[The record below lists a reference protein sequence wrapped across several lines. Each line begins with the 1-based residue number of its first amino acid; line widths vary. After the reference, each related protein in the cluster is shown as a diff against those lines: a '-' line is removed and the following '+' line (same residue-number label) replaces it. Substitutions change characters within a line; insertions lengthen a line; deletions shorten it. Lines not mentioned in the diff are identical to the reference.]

1 MESKQEQKFV
11 LKQAEEQLKKK
22 QEELKEEKP
31 EKPAEIAKEKKAEAK
46 EKVDKKAEKPAGK
59 EEKKREIVLE
69 RLYTIPMKRFL
80 IGRTKMKRH
89 MLSSPAVRAFA
100 AKHMKTDK
108 SKVRLEPSITE
119 TLSRSGRNR
128 LPIKIKVKISKDK
141 EGKVLVQ
148 LAS

>member
-11 LKQAEEQLKKK
+11 LKQAEEEMKKK
-22 QEELKEEKP
+22 QEEQKEEP
-31 EKPAEIAKEKKAEAK
+31 VKPAEAAKEKKAEAK

-80 IGRTKMKRH
+80 IGATKMKRH

-100 AKHMKTDK
+100 AKHMKTDER
-108 SKVRLEPSITE
+108 KVKLEPSITE
-119 TLSRSGRNR
+119 HLSRSGRNR

-141 EGKVLVQ
+141 EGMVLVQ